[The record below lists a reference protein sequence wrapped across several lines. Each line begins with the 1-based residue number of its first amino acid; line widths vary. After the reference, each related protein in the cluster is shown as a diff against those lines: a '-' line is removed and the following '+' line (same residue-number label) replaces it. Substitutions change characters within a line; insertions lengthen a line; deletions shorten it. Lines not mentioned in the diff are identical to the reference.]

1 MKLNY
6 RDKIIAAIVLAFAVL
21 LLGFFALVKPKYSD
35 IKDNKVKLAQKQT
48 ERQDIENKIAEIP
61 GLKKDITN
69 TYTET
74 SKKTEIFVAV
84 DNIGDPI
91 AVDEYLQKLAD
102 DNKVRIDS
110 LQVKSPVISDIPF
123 YFYKKDDNLAEARK
137 SADIN
142 GRLQEQFNETY
153 AESIALSGST
163 SEKILSTEYGVQ
175 IYGTKKNIGNYLKA
189 IKEFDKA
196 LTVKSVSIGDP
207 SFGKNTLKD
216 ANINDWDGLN
226 SEDEQTIQVGD
237 KTIKNTQTAQ
247 IVITLYSVYEMDEP
261 NVD

>member
-21 LLGFFALVKPKYSD
+21 LLGFFALVKPKYNA
-35 IKDNKVKLAQKQT
+35 IQDNKVKLSQKET
-48 ERQDIENKIAEIP
+48 EKKDIENKIAEIP

-69 TYTET
+69 TYSET
-74 SKKTEIFVAV
+74 NKKTEIFVVV
-84 DNIGDPI
+84 DDVDDPV

-102 DNKVRIDS
+102 ENKVRIDN
-110 LQVKSPVISDIPF
+110 LQVKAAAVGDIPF
-123 YFYKKDDNLAEARK
+123 YYYKKEDSLAEARK

-142 GRLQEQFNETY
+142 GRLQEEFNKTY
-153 AESIALSGST
+153 AESVALSGAT
-163 SEKILSTEYGVQ
+163 SEKVLSTDYGVQ
-175 IYGTKKNIGNYLKA
+175 IYGTKKNIWNYLKA
-189 IKEFDKA
+189 IKELDKA
-196 LTVKSVSIGDP
+196 LTVKSVSMGDA
-207 SFGKNTLKD
+207 SFGRNAVK
-216 ANINDWDGLN
+216 AAGMGDWDGPN

-237 KTIKNTQTAQ
+237 KTITNTQTAQ